1 MIDSLSVM
9 VDPQPILAFPGLD
22 FLEDIVT
29 GAAGAVADDIIA
41 TISGWILSSA
51 FAVFGFAIDIAF
63 SNDGVVANCELPADV
78 PEVAEGAQAD
88 EEMQCQGAAFVRES
102 FQRSLAA
109 SGGLALIALIYTVMK
124 TVISGDPGLIA
135 RRALL
140 DAPKIMLLSV
150 FFLQFTVLVILA
162 TDEVA
167 AALTHPAIGPA
178 RDQYLGS
185 FTTEEFLNNPQGVQN
200 ASFVVTILGVLLIIG
215 SVFLWMLMMLRAVVI
230 PILIVLAPLVAA
242 LAIGNGG
249 ESLNR
254 LMKLLFA
261 VITSKIVVIVTL
273 SLGIAAMLQVPFI
286 AAGLNPEAV
295 VPAAPGL
302 PGEAVE
308 IPEIPADEALAA
320 GFEVAYQLATGALL
334 VLAATFSPVLILQL
348 LPDSLEQF
356 YAFGNA
362 DNLLRNSR
370 SRFRAA
376 PVRAINRLKAR

>member
-51 FAVFGFAIDIAF
+51 FAVFGFAVDIAF
-63 SNDGVVANCELPADV
+63 SNDGVVANCNADN
-78 PEVAEGAQAD
+78 VAECSRTG
-88 EEMQCQGAAFVRES
+88 FVAET
-102 FQRSLAA
+102 FQRSLTVSAGIAA
-109 SGGLALIALIYTVMK
+109 IALIYAVMK
-124 TVISGDPGLIA
+124 TVITGDPGQVV
-135 RRALL
+135 RRALF
-140 DAPKIMLLSV
+140 DGPRIMLLSV
-150 FFLQFTVLVILA
+150 FFLQFTVLIMLA

-178 RDQYLGS
+178 RDEYLGN

-242 LAIGNGG
+242 IAIGNGG

-261 VITSKIVVIVTL
+261 IITSKVIVIVTL

-286 AAGLNPEAV
+286 QAGLNPDAV
-295 VPAAPGL
+295 VAAPPLEPGVDGDVPAA
-302 PGEAVE
+302 
-308 IPEIPADEALAA
+308 EALAA

-362 DNLLRNSR
+362 DNLVRNSR